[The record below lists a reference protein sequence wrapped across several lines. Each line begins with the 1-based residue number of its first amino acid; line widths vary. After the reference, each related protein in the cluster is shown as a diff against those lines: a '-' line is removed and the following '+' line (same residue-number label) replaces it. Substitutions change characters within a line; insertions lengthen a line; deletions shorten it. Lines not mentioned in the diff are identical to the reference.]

1 MRRWPKPKQDV
12 EPEIIPPGAGS
23 RSRSGVWV
31 ARSGYGYRQLH
42 VSRIGP
48 LGLILFGAV
57 IGALTLLAIL
67 LLVGTLLLWLPII
80 GLIAIVAIVSAILR
94 GPSRHPR

>member
-1 MRRWPKPKQDV
+1 MRQWPKPKHDS

-31 ARSGYGYRQLH
+31 AHSGYGYRRVY

-48 LGLILFGAV
+48 LGLIFLGVA
-57 IGALTLLAIL
+57 IGALSLFAIL
-67 LLVGTLLLWLPII
+67 LLVGAVLIWLPII
-80 GLIAIVAIVSAILR
+80 GLIALAAIVSSVLR